1 MDGFTDV
8 EFEAEGASDQHL
20 TTVVPGLTGAF
31 CLELHVGEAIHAA
44 KRGL

>member
-1 MDGFTDV
+1 V
-8 EFEAEGASDQHL
+8 L
-20 TTVVPGLTGAF
+20 VTGAF